1 VALGAASRHPQ
12 EVVCMISNV
21 IRYPMVSITKVLR
34 RVKVKRR
41 FIIDDRIT
49 VEFIGQEDSIL

>member
-1 VALGAASRHPQ
+1 VALGAVSRHPQ
-12 EVVCMISNV
+12 EVACMVSNV

-34 RVKVKRR
+34 RKEVKRR
-41 FIIDDRIT
+41 FVIDDRIT